1 MTQTVTPEMP
11 GAVSDAGRLVRVRE
25 EDQARLHEAMA
36 LMGESDP
43 EQVLSLA
50 LEELLQRQRFLALV
64 ERHERTSSS
73 KG

>member
-11 GAVSDAGRLVRVRE
+11 GALPDAGRLVRVRE
-25 EDQARLHEAMA
+25 EDQARLQEAMA

-43 EQVLSLA
+43 ELVLSLA

-64 ERHERTSSS
+64 QRHVRTPSS